1 MTPLS
6 AQSLLASDL
15 AVSAAA
21 AFRESLVGTE
31 LMLRYFTNWS
41 YGISNSGWCCS
52 VVTEESS
59 RMTVE
64 ELASGQAGYPLL
76 TDGGELDSPLVV
88 VRVDPA
94 AEEAVLAQ
102 AAVRARACSRLLV
115 GIMSGGG
122 TGVPS
127 PGLQDLLRSL
137 DATIGPAGTAGE
149 AVLPAVVPVT
159 DPEEALRAVC
169 AGVQANPQ
177 ASMILGQ
184 TLRASETL
192 SVPAALDVESLAY
205 STLLGGPEFRHWL
218 EHRGPRKLPET
229 AAHDAVLI
237 RRDGD
242 LLAVT
247 LNRPERR
254 NAYGAEVR
262 DALVAALEV
271 AVADPSITNVLL
283 DGNGPSFC
291 AGGDLAEFGT
301 TPDPVIAH
309 LIRTRGGVGRL
320 MHQLAGRVEVRLHGH
335 CVGAGIE
342 VPALAGRVI
351 ADPGTL
357 FRLPEVAMGL
367 IPAAG
372 GATSLP
378 RRIGRW
384 RTFYLCVG
392 GATLEAPTALAWGL
406 IDGIESR
413 P

>member
-1 MTPLS
+1 
-6 AQSLLASDL
+6 
-15 AVSAAA
+15 
-21 AFRESLVGTE
+21 
-31 LMLRYFTNWS
+31 
-41 YGISNSGWCCS
+41 
-52 VVTEESS
+52 
-59 RMTVE
+59 MTVE
-64 ELASGQAGYPLL
+64 ELASGQAGHPLFAE
-76 TDGGELDSPLVV
+76 GGELDSPLVV

-94 AEEAVLAQ
+94 AEEAVLAT
-102 AAVRARACSRLLV
+102 AAAKARAGSRLLV
-115 GIMSGGG
+115 GIMSGGR

-127 PGLQDLLRSL
+127 PGLQALLQSL
-137 DATIGPAGTAGE
+137 DATVGPADAAAMRDE
-149 AVLPAVVPVT
+149 ATVPLALVPVA
-159 DPEEALRAVC
+159 DPEDALQALC
-169 AGVQANPQ
+169 AGVRGNPQ
-177 ASMILGQ
+177 AAMILGQ

-205 STLLGGPEFRHWL
+205 STLLGGPEFRRWL
-218 EHRGPRKLPET
+218 EHRGPQKLPQPGSN
-229 AAHDAVLI
+229 DAVLI
-237 RRDGD
+237 RREGD
-242 LLAVT
+242 RLALT

-271 AVADPSITNVLL
+271 AVADPSVRHVVL

-301 TPDPVIAH
+301 TPDPATAH
-309 LIRTRGGVGRL
+309 LIRTRGGAGRL
-320 MHQLAGRVEVRLHGH
+320 MHLLAGRTEVRLHGH

-342 VPALAGRVI
+342 IPALAGRVI

-357 FRLPEVAMGL
+357 FRLPEVGMGL

-384 RTFYLCVG
+384 RTFYLCVT
-392 GATLEAPTALAWGL
+392 GATLDAPTALRWGL